1 MTDEPVLQAP
11 HTKDISAP
19 VEDALSGEQLADLML
34 EGSKPFQT
42 LMASAKD
49 LNLSPEVTR
58 RLVQRIRAQYQ
69 PVLTELRKFQKD
81 EFLGLLEDRAHRALE
96 YMDDYNLA
104 KANAKDLAII
114 VGILMEKRQLLRG
127 EPTQILSIEERAG
140 MSELIPRLL
149 QEAERRGLQVGVYK
163 TINGEAEVVTNP
175 PDTERATRP
184 RSVSK
189 AYGPEMHIRGEVRKK
204 AETGEPS

>member
-1 MTDEPVLQAP
+1 MAGEPKDLSKPIEEVL
-11 HTKDISAP
+11 T
-19 VEDALSGEQLADLML
+19 GEQLADVLL
-34 EGSKPFQT
+34 EGSKPFQSFIQAAEELGLKT
-42 LMASAKD
+42 
-49 LNLSPEVTR
+49 ETTR
-58 RLVQRIRAQYQ
+58 RLVQRLRAQYQ
-69 PVLTELRKFQKD
+69 PVLSELRKFQKD
-81 EFLGLLEDRAHRALE
+81 QFLELLEDRAHRALE

-149 QEAERRGLQVGVYK
+149 QEAERRGLKVGVYK
-163 TINGEAEVVTNP
+163 TIEGEAEVVTNP
-175 PDTERATRP
+175 PDPERATRP

-189 AYGPEMHIRGEVRKK
+189 AYGPELVLRGEMRKK
-204 AETGEPS
+204 TESGEPS

>member
-1 MTDEPVLQAP
+1 ME
-11 HTKDISAP
+11 
-19 VEDALSGEQLADLML
+19 EALTGEQLADVLL
-34 EGSKPFQT
+34 ESSAPFQT
-42 LMASAKD
+42 LMASAKAVG
-49 LNLSPEVTR
+49 LQPEVTR

-140 MSELIPRLL
+140 MGELIPRLL
-149 QEAERRGLQVGVYK
+149 QEAERRGLSVGVYK
-163 TINGEAEVVTNP
+163 TIEGEAEVVTNP
-175 PDTERATRP
+175 PSPERATRP

-189 AYGPEMHIRGEVRKK
+189 AYGPEIMLRGEARKK
-204 AETGEPS
+204 AESGEPS